1 MAGFGGWF
9 GGGIAGDAQRP
20 AALHMADQLFRGGRI
35 RDNGGRDADVVT
47 AEAAA
52 IAVVPGLVLGDAVN
66 HNGILAAIYG
76 RPRWE
81 RETLAAKGRRG
92 FAQSVAEAYAEQGA
106 GFLDQL
112 KGWFAV
118 AVYDQAARRGFLAI
132 DRSGIATMCYGRASD
147 GAFVFG
153 ATTDAVRAY
162 PGMAANVA
170 PQGVFN
176 YLFSFV
182 VPSPT
187 TIYDEQRKLRPGE
200 LVHLDGDRHES
211 RFYWQM
217 PYTTERTGAMAD
229 FGPFLLPTLEAGFR
243 RTVEDTSADEVGAFL
258 SGGLD
263 SSTVAGLMANH
274 YGDGRTFTIAFKEPK
289 YDESRYA
296 RIAADHFGTAYHQ
309 YVPTPEDV
317 LDLMPQLADA
327 YDEPYGNTS
336 AVPAYCCARMA
347 REHGVSVMLAGDGG
361 DEIFAGNERYAM
373 MQRIER
379 YALIPRPLRKILLEP
394 LLKLPGI
401 ANLPVLSQA
410 RRLSR
415 RYAIPMPERIFSYG
429 FPASRRAPEV
439 FTADAMA
446 AIDLEQ
452 PTAILR
458 ETYGR
463 PEDADMLQRMMH
475 LDLKVTLADN
485 DLRKVNR
492 MCALAGVE
500 VRYPFLDDGVVA
512 YAATIPSN
520 LLLPGTKLRKFFK
533 DATRDFLP
541 REILVK
547 QKQGFGLPFEVW
559 VKQHRGLQ
567 DMVRDLVTAAHG
579 RGFFNRAFLDSVVAS
594 TGQPERTALDSL
606 AWDIAM
612 LEMWMRAHMD
622 ARA

>member
-9 GGGIAGDAQRP
+9 GGHMPEEAQRP
-20 AALHMADQLFRGGRI
+20 TALHMAEQLFRGVSAHGR
-35 RDNGGRDADVVT
+35 GGHDPHLAG
-47 AEAAA
+47 APEAAV
-52 IAVVPGLVLGDAVN
+52 AVVPGLVLGEAVN
-66 HNGILAAIYG
+66 HDGIVAAIYG

-81 RETLAAKGRRG
+81 REALAARARRG
-92 FAQSVAEAYAEQGA
+92 FAHSVAEAWREHGAE
-106 GFLDQL
+106 FLDQL

-118 AVYDQAARRGFLAI
+118 AVYDTASRSGVVAI
-132 DRSGIATMCYGRASD
+132 DRSGIASLCYGRASD

-162 PGMAANVA
+162 PGVHATIA

-187 TIYDEQRKLRPGE
+187 TIFGELRKLRPGE
-200 LVHLDGDRHES
+200 MVEIREDAADA
-211 RFYWQM
+211 RFYWEM
-217 PYTTERTGAMAD
+217 PYTTQRTGAMAD
-229 FGPFLLPTLEAGFR
+229 FGPALLPTLEAGFR
-243 RTVEDTSADEVGAFL
+243 RTVEGASADEVGAFL

-296 RIAADHFGTAYHQ
+296 RIAAEHFGTVYHE

-394 LLKLPGI
+394 LLKLPGVGK
-401 ANLPVLSQA
+401 LPVLSRAA
-410 RRLSR
+410 RWSR
-415 RYAIPMPERIFSYG
+415 RYAIPMPERIYSYG
-429 FPASRRAPEV
+429 FAAAKRAPDI
-439 FTADAMA
+439 FTSDAMA
-446 AIDLEQ
+446 AIDLDQ

-458 ETYGR
+458 ETYER
-463 PEDADMLQRMMH
+463 PRDADMLQRMMH
-475 LDLKVTLADN
+475 LDLKATLADN

-500 VRYPFLDDGVVA
+500 VRYPFLDDGVMA
-512 YAATIPSN
+512 YAATIPSK
-520 LLLPGTKLRKFFK
+520 LLLPGTRLRKFFK

-547 QKQGFGLPFEVW
+547 QKHGFGLPFEVW

-567 DMVRDLVTAAHG
+567 DMVRDLVTAAAG

-594 TGQPERTALDSL
+594 TARPERTALDSV

-622 ARA
+622 PKA